1 MGECEILVLAYPGSS
16 RQRVIKRLCVCVCVV
31 VVVKLVPAV
40 EQQLRF

>member
-1 MGECEILVLAYPGSS
+1 MFLLVLAYPCSS
-16 RQRVIKRLCVCVCVV
+16 RQRVIKRLCVCV